1 MTPCAEVPRPRVC
14 ADENCAAALV
24 ADNPRDYC
32 GPRCRRRATRRRR
45 ERERHPGRPVKEKPR
60 FIRVL
65 RAEVPAGLCVY
76 CEGKLVG
83 LQRFVCRTPACLNA
97 YIHDWHLEKDA
108 RRAAAGGEG
117 EAELAAEARVDFEVG
132 RLRLAVQLDALRAG
146 VRELCQRLGVPPP
159 VSTAQEGHGA

>member
-1 MTPCAEVPRPRVC
+1 
-14 ADENCAAALV
+14 
-24 ADNPRDYC
+24 
-32 GPRCRRRATRRRR
+32 
-45 ERERHPGRPVKEKPR
+45 VKEKPQ
-60 FIRVL
+60 FVRVL

-146 VRELCQRLGVPPP
+146 VRELCQRLGVPRQ